1 MYPSPVISALI
12 PDNAF
17 SLIFPHK
24 FFLIMHINICSSKYI
39 NVHPRGRHNYT
50 TTQRRMHTYKFYM
63 PVTSSKNAVLSL
75 IIISANFDLSLCLNK
90 SANFS

>member
-17 SLIFPHK
+17 SLVFPHK

-39 NVHPRGRHNYT
+39 NVHPNGRHNYT
-50 TTQRRMHTYKFYM
+50 QPAPNPHTTTAKHARKTHIINRRT
-63 PVTSSKNAVLSL
+63 SKNKRIWELLTA
-75 IIISANFDLSLCLNK
+75 
-90 SANFS
+90 